1 MRPKQ
6 LALVFVMWVA
16 GLLGL
21 MFVIPGIVHLQLNP
35 QQEDSTLFMNPN
47 LSLPLSESEAQPV
60 IPVWLSH
67 EQRIEMVA
75 LEDYVRGVVAA
86 EMPMDFELEALKAQ
100 AIAARTY
107 VIRRLIKGD
116 YSDMGVGNAV
126 VTDTVQHQAYINE
139 LPMNQIEKLN
149 RAVEETAGLIA
160 TYNGEPIEALYFS
173 TSNGYTENAE
183 DYFTTAIPY
192 LRSVPSPWDE
202 QSPKYR
208 NYTQLNVS
216 EVMEKLELPQ
226 TEDVQKV
233 LESITVHAWTTG
245 KSIHELEIAGRRY
258 SGREIREALELP
270 STTFTWEVANG
281 QVMITSIGY
290 GHGVGMSQYG
300 ANGMALEGKTAEE
313 ILLYYYQ
320 GVRIEKMQEEH
331 FPASAVALA
340 HDRK

>member
-202 QSPKYR
+202 PNHR
-208 NYTQLNVS
+208 NTA
-216 EVMEKLELPQ
+216 
-226 TEDVQKV
+226 
-233 LESITVHAWTTG
+233 I
-245 KSIHELEIAGRRY
+245 IH
-258 SGREIREALELP
+258 
-270 STTFTWEVANG
+270 N
-281 QVMITSIGY
+281 
-290 GHGVGMSQYG
+290 
-300 ANGMALEGKTAEE
+300 
-313 ILLYYYQ
+313 
-320 GVRIEKMQEEH
+320 
-331 FPASAVALA
+331 
-340 HDRK
+340 

>member
-1 MRPKQ
+1 
-6 LALVFVMWVA
+6 
-16 GLLGL
+16 
-21 MFVIPGIVHLQLNP
+21 
-35 QQEDSTLFMNPN
+35 
-47 LSLPLSESEAQPV
+47 
-60 IPVWLSH
+60 
-67 EQRIEMVA
+67 
-75 LEDYVRGVVAA
+75 
-86 EMPMDFELEALKAQ
+86 
-100 AIAARTY
+100 
-107 VIRRLIKGD
+107 
-116 YSDMGVGNAV
+116 
-126 VTDTVQHQAYINE
+126 
-139 LPMNQIEKLN
+139 
-149 RAVEETAGLIA
+149 
-160 TYNGEPIEALYFS
+160 
-173 TSNGYTENAE
+173 
-183 DYFTTAIPY
+183 
-192 LRSVPSPWDE
+192 
-202 QSPKYR
+202 
-208 NYTQLNVS
+208 
-216 EVMEKLELPQ
+216 MEKLELPQ

-331 FPASAVALA
+331 FPARAVALA